1 MVFQGFFIKGMSGRD
16 ARMIRGLKQLSQK
29 KLNENLT
36 VTAYLKRQMPL
47 QYTLNHQMLYL

>member
-1 MVFQGFFIKGMSGRD
+1 MSGRD
-16 ARMIRGLKQLSQK
+16 ARMIRGLKHLSQK